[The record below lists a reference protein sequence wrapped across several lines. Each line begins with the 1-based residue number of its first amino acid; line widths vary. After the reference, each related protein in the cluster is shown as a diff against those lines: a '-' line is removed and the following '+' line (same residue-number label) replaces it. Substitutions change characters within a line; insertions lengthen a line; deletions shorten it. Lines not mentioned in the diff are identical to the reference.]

1 MVQSATMFMDR
12 GSALQL
18 GQRRIWQADSKAGRQ
33 AGKQESSCAGKH
45 AGKQLFRQAGR
56 QASSQTYHRRMC
68 SGSSAE
74 APPA

>member
-45 AGKQLFRQAGR
+45 AGKQPDIPSSYVLGQLCRGT
-56 QASSQTYHRRMC
+56 ASVGSQLC
-68 SGSSAE
+68 
-74 APPA
+74 